1 VDVHPEPKLAMCDG
15 DQALLDA
22 DIRELASVAAH
33 LPPLMGRTLTP
44 PRDASP
50 AADRAAEPA
59 PVG

>member
-1 VDVHPEPKLAMCDG
+1 MALCDG

-44 PRDASP
+44 PRP
-50 AADRAAEPA
+50 AAVAGTGAAAEPV